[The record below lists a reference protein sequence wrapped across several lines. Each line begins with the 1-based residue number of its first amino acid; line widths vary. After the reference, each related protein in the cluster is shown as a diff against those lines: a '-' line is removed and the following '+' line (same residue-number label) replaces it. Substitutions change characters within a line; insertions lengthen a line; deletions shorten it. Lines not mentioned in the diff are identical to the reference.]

1 MREHLLNTL
10 RWAVCLASCAAT
22 GVLIAIGSFPT

>member
-1 MREHLLNTL
+1 MRERVANTL

-22 GVLIAIGSFPT
+22 GALIAYGSFPT

>member
-1 MREHLLNTL
+1 MREAVKNTL

-22 GVLIAIGSFPT
+22 GALIAIGSFPT